1 LEGEVVLRHQPPP
14 GAAEAKRE
22 AGQAPAVVELG
33 ANDAGGYPATRA
45 AGED

>member
-1 LEGEVVLRHQPPP
+1 MVLYHDPPP

-22 AGQAPAVVELG
+22 AAEALAVVELG
-33 ANDAGGYPATRA
+33 AHDAGGYPATRT